1 MEEKKSKSVVRVI
14 VCIALVLLIFTLFVI
29 RLYDWQIVHGEEY
42 RELNRESTAF
52 TETSTA
58 TRGEILGVDGNE
70 LVVNETAYEIALNK
84 IYISEKDL
92 NNVVL
97 KLFTIFNT
105 CSCPYYDVL
114 PIRYDGENYVFTDDR
129 DTNSEI
135 AFIESEAILKRTGL
149 SADEI
154 IEGLK
159 KRYNAESITD
169 PIDLKNILS
178 VRYNME
184 KKGYSYSQV
193 YVFASNV
200 PDDIVAVVAERTQT
214 IHGVEIRTIN
224 NRVIKNGTLIP
235 HLLGVVGALNEE
247 EYEEKKDEGYSL
259 DDEIGKF
266 GIESAMEKYLRGK
279 AGEKTVIKD
288 ADGNV
293 VSEKETVKAQPGNT
307 VYLTINKNVQEV
319 ANWTLASNIEKARK
333 YGEEV
338 VEHRKNSNEKQKTLL
353 GEDCYAGG
361 AVMIDL
367 RDFSIIAAATAPS
380 YDISKFYDEEYSEW
394 LYSDEHTPMFNRAF
408 DGAFSPG
415 SSFKPCVALAALEEG
430 VITDE
435 TEITC
440 TGTYDYYKNDVV
452 KCMGTHGPV
461 KLNYAMQ
468 RSCNYYFAEVGRRT
482 GITTMYLYAEKFGLG
497 VKTGVEV
504 GESPGVLAGRDS
516 TTWYEGNTV
525 QAAIGQ
531 SDNTFTPLQLA
542 TYVATIATNGV
553 RYQTHMVR
561 KVTDYERENDILY
574 NDPKKPTVVSDAG
587 LSFDNLHIVSEAM
600 RAVVTEGTAS
610 TYAGKYPIHMAA
622 KTGTA
627 ENAGSDHTTF
637 ICYAPYESPEIAVAV
652 VLEHGARSWFSQ
664 YVAMDMMDAYFYGKT
679 VDEVKKHPWKS

>member
-1 MEEKKSKSVVRVI
+1 MKEKKNKEIVRAI
-14 VCIALVLLIFTLFVI
+14 ICMALVLLIFTLFVV

-42 RELNRESTAF
+42 RELNRESTSF
-52 TETSTA
+52 TERSTA
-58 TRGEILGVDGNE
+58 TRGEILDVDGNE
-70 LVVNETAYEIALNK
+70 LVANVTAYEIALNR
-84 IYISEKDL
+84 IFISDKDL
-92 NNVVL
+92 NSVIL
-97 KLFTIFNT
+97 KLITIFNA
-105 CSCPYYDVL
+105 CSCAYYDIL
-114 PIRYDGENYVFTDDR
+114 PIRYDGEEYIFTDDR

-135 AFIESEAILKRTGL
+135 AFIESDAILKKTGL
-149 SADEI
+149 SAAQI

-159 KRYNAESITD
+159 KRYNAESVAD
-169 PIDLKNILS
+169 PVDLKNILS

-184 KKGYSYSQV
+184 KKGYSYSQA

-200 PDDIVAVVAERTQT
+200 PDDIVAVVAEKTQT
-214 IHGVEIRTIN
+214 IHGVEIRTVN

-247 EYEEKKDEGYSL
+247 EYEEKKNEGYSL

-266 GIESAMEKYLRGK
+266 GIEAAMESYLRGK
-279 AGEKTVIKD
+279 AGEKTVTKD

-319 ANWTLASNIEKARK
+319 ANWSLADNVRQARA
-333 YGEEV
+333 YGEAV
-338 VEHRKNSNEKQKTLL
+338 VESRKKTNAKQKTLL
-353 GEDCYAGG
+353 GEDCFAGG
-361 AVMIDL
+361 AVMLDL
-367 RDFSIIAAATAPS
+367 RDFSVIAAATAPS
-380 YDISKFYDEEYSEW
+380 YDLAKFYDEDYSEW

-430 VITDE
+430 VITED

-452 KCMGTHGPV
+452 KCLGTHGTE

-468 RSCNYYFAEVGRRT
+468 RSCNYFFAEVGRRT

-497 VKTGVEV
+497 VRTGVEV
-504 GESPGVLAGRDS
+504 GENPGVLAGRDS

-542 TYVATIATNGV
+542 TYAGTIANNGV
-553 RYQTHMVR
+553 RYKTHLVR
-561 KVTDYERENDILY
+561 KITDYEREKDVLY
-574 NDPKKPTVVSDAG
+574 NDPAHPTVESDAG
-587 LSFDNLHIVSEAM
+587 LSSYNLEIVKEAM
-600 RAVVTEGTAS
+600 RDVVKSGTAS
-610 TYAGKYPIHMAA
+610 SYAGRYPVHLAA

-637 ICYAPYESPEIAVAV
+637 ICFAPYEKPEIAVAV

-664 YVAMDMMDAYFYGKT
+664 YIAMDMMDAYFYGKT
-679 VDEVKKHPWKS
+679 VSQVKKNQWKS